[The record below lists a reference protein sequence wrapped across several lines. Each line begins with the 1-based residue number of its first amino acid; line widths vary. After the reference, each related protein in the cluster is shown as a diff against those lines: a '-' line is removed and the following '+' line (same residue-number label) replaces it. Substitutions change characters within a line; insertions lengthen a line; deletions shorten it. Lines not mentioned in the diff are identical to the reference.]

1 MPQPTTEPRPVLRHE
16 WLLLGLLCAVLVG
29 LNGLWIQQNG
39 WIRATDEAIH
49 HRNALRVHRVLR
61 GELGAA
67 EVLLPSPREAW
78 RTGADESLYYP
89 PLSYLV
95 TGTAMFVLGDGVK
108 AADLSLSIFHVL
120 LVVGLWWLA
129 RRVSGPRM
137 AWLAVFLA
145 GSSPYLLSYGRVY
158 FLELPAVA
166 WLLWAVLFLWLSQGF
181 RRPWASLGFA
191 ICAVAGLYSRW
202 NFALFLAAPTLW
214 ALVLAARASAGPGR
228 WRARAGLGLALLP
241 PLAASLLAMKLT
253 AAWSWSPGLLLG
265 FAAAWWLGHGV
276 GIGGLA
282 WLARRTP
289 AHRALIQGVQ
299 AVWFI
304 GAAATPWYLMYWPLL
319 GAKYFV
325 MFGDEAGGSLLW
337 YLPAVLS
344 FFWAGPLLLPAGLAW
359 LLRRRERI
367 VRHGLMLATLLGG
380 LAATLTVTDANERYV
395 LLLVPFAAWVAAAW
409 ARGWPRLG
417 SAIGALALVAGGW
430 QAAGW
435 LMLEPPRHALQAD
448 IRNIGTPMPAFLRNL
463 GLIPATAA
471 APDPEPPPVDAIA
484 AWLEARAPGG
494 GQPRLVVIDQRHTH
508 TPLETDHFRYHAEA
522 QGHRLPIFQL
532 NPPYIDPERADFLLW
547 VTHEDESFTFMNHV
561 LSTWV
566 GWDLRHVDSLPF
578 PDGATGWFFQV
589 RPRDRLCREEAERR
603 FAAWVRDASEQSMAR
618 EGYTIGTVLNWRP
631 DRLELDVFGTS
642 VQFGP
647 AEHIE
652 GIDPD
657 IELGR
662 QAIVHYHWL
671 PGQKPGLIQ
680 AWYLYTPTRFRMGMG
695 YPPPRL
701 KCRGEPPATMTLVHE
716 SLGTAGEL
724 MALRPDAALVMVTP
738 EDHRW
743 TLDAHTRLPAAELF
757 PGDRVCLAMDPA
769 DPKGTRLELCEQR
782 GE

>member
-1 MPQPTTEPRPVLRHE
+1 MPKPDTDPRPVLRQE

-49 HRNALRVHRVLR
+49 HRNALRTHRVLA

-67 EVLLPSPREAW
+67 EVLLPSPRETW
-78 RTGADESLYYP
+78 RTGADDSLYYP
-89 PLSYLV
+89 PLTYLV
-95 TGTAMFVLGDGVK
+95 TGAAMFVLGDGVE
-108 AADLSLSIFHVL
+108 AADLSLSLFHVL

-166 WLLWAVLFLWLSQGF
+166 WLVWAVLFLQISQGF

-191 ICAVAGLYSRW
+191 LCAVAGLYSRW

-214 ALVLAARASAGPGR
+214 ALGRAALADRPEGRPVWLGRLGLAA
-228 WRARAGLGLALLP
+228 ALLP
-241 PLAASLLAMKLT
+241 PVAAALVALKLT
-253 AAWSWSPGLLLG
+253 TSWSWSAGLLAG
-265 FAAAWWLGHGV
+265 FTAAWWLGHV
-276 GIGGLA
+276 LGIAALEVLG
-282 WLARRTP
+282 RRVPT
-289 AHRALIQGVQ
+289 HRALVLGVQ
-299 AVWFI
+299 AVWLI
-304 GAAATPWYLMYWPLL
+304 GALVTPWYLAYWPLL
-319 GAKYFV
+319 GSKYFV

-344 FFWAGPLLLPAGLAW
+344 FFWAAPLLLPAGLAW

-367 VRHGLMLATLLGG
+367 ARHGLMLATLVGG

-409 ARGWPRLG
+409 AQDLPRLG
-417 SAIGALALVAGGW
+417 SAVGTLALLAAGW

-435 LMLEPPRHALQAD
+435 LVLDAPRHPLQAD
-448 IRNIGTPMPAFLRNL
+448 IRNIGTPMPAFLGKL

-471 APDPEPPPVDAIA
+471 APDPAPPPVDAITT
-484 AWLEARAPGG
+484 WLEARAPGG

-522 QGHRLPIFQL
+522 HRHSLPIFQL

-547 VTHEDESFTFMNHV
+547 VTQEDESWSFMNHV

-589 RPRDRLCREEAERR
+589 RSRDRLCREEAERR
-603 FAAWVRDASEQSMAR
+603 FAAWVRDGAGQPMAR
-618 EGYTIGTVLNWRP
+618 EGYTIGTVLDWTEES
-631 DRLELDVFGTS
+631 LELDVFGTP
-642 VQFGP
+642 VVFGP
-647 AEHIE
+647 TEHIE

-657 IELGR
+657 LEVGR
-662 QAIVHYHWL
+662 HAIVHYHWA
-671 PGQKPGLIQ
+671 PGHDPGLIE

-701 KCRGEPPATMTLVHE
+701 KCRGEPPATMALAHE
-716 SLGTAGEL
+716 SFGTAGEL
-724 MALRPDAALVMVTP
+724 MALRPDTALVMVTP

-743 TLDAHTRLPAAELF
+743 ILDAHTRLPAAELF
-757 PGDRVCLAMDPA
+757 PGDQVCLAMDSA
-769 DPKGTRLELCEQR
+769 DPRGRRVELCE
-782 GE
+782 